1 MAWLFPFVGY
11 RNRAVV
17 VGLDVTV
24 DIAVA
29 SGDPRLVGE
38 SKYVLLRTKDR
49 VEMGDGILL
58 EGGDSLKIVLLF
70 FLPDMAACEWF
81 ALFVHVKSGRIR
93 HTFGRGFL

>member
-1 MAWLFPFVGY
+1 MAWLFSFVGY
-11 RNRAVV
+11 RNRVVV
-17 VGLDVTV
+17 VGLDVAV

-38 SKYVLLRTKDR
+38 SKDVLLRTNDR
-49 VEMGDGILL
+49 VEMGHGILL
-58 EGGDSLKIVLLF
+58 EGDSLKIVLLF

-81 ALFVHVKSGRIR
+81 ALFVHVESGRIR

>member
-1 MAWLFPFVGY
+1 MAWLFPFVGH

-58 EGGDSLKIVLLF
+58 EGGI
-70 FLPDMAACEWF
+70 
-81 ALFVHVKSGRIR
+81 H
-93 HTFGRGFL
+93 

>member
-38 SKYVLLRTKDR
+38 SEYVLLRTKDR

-58 EGGDSLKIVLLF
+58 ECGI
-70 FLPDMAACEWF
+70 
-81 ALFVHVKSGRIR
+81 H
-93 HTFGRGFL
+93 